1 MSTTP
6 LFLSAED
13 SRASLIQVDRALESM
28 REAGYELTA
37 AAGEPLDNSIEANA
51 TILRVMPVYTADRK
65 AIEEIL
71 FADNGTGIDP
81 AILHH
86 VLSMGYSSRYGQRRG
101 LGRFG
106 VGLKLA
112 ALNMGERLDVYT
124 KRAGDARIYHTYI
137 DLQEIKAGRQH
148 FITSTTVEDWPVNG
162 RTLMLDRKGNPFSSG
177 TLVVFGKID
186 RLENGRTYDTSLQ
199 AKISELR
206 RFIARAYRKFIDAGR
221 VFELEGRT
229 ISLHDPL
236 FLMDNPRIINKYK
249 PLDVRGVLV
258 QEGDVEVDGHKVRV
272 TVTLVPKE
280 FRPQRGEG
288 GARDLHGHDIGEFY
302 INDENAGRISFLRNG
317 REIYYDVV
325 PRMLP
330 GGRTDKVNR
339 YIGIEVSFPA
349 ELDEFFQVRH
359 VKRGAEP
366 VGKLREQLRKWL
378 ERPIKQ
384 ARKEIRAYWDQV
396 DTGKR
401 QEEIGHADSMKIA
414 AHVEARFPAVMA
426 HQNLAPE
433 KEREIIRQAISD
445 LQLDPNNPE
454 DRPRID
460 QILAEFDSKPV
471 VLLDGQWFGKE
482 LMEVRHLNGR
492 SVAVLNHRHPFFRDV
507 YAPFK
512 QIADNGAG
520 HLTREAVVDLARQA
534 EAAIDLLLMAFVRA
548 EASQPD
554 PDAFENLR
562 SYWGMFAQEYLKEQ
576 IGN

>member
-13 SRASLIQVDRALESM
+13 SRASLIQVDKALESM
-28 REAGYELTA
+28 RDAGYELTA

-51 TILRVMPVYTADRK
+51 TILRVMPAYTGDRK
-65 AIEEIL
+65 AIDEIL

-86 VLSMGYSSRYGQRRG
+86 VLSMGYSTRYGQRRS

-112 ALNMGERLDVYT
+112 ALNMGERLDVFT
-124 KRAGDARIYHTYI
+124 KRVGDDRIYHTYI
-137 DLQEIKAGRQH
+137 DLQEIKTGKQQ
-148 FITSTTVEDWPVNG
+148 FITSTTVEDWPANG
-162 RTLMLDRKGNPFSSG
+162 RMLMLDKKGEPFPSG

-186 RLENGRTYDTSLQ
+186 RLKTGKTYDTSLQ
-199 AKISELR
+199 AKISNLR
-206 RFIARAYRKFIDAGR
+206 KFIARAYRKFIDAGR
-221 VFELEGRT
+221 VFELEGRP
-229 ISLHDPL
+229 IALHDPL
-236 FLMDNPRIINKYK
+236 FLMDNPRVINKYK
-249 PLDVRGVLV
+249 PLDVRGVLI
-258 QEGDVEVDGHKVRV
+258 QEGDLEVDGRKVHV
-272 TVTLVPKE
+272 TVTLAPKE

-288 GARDLHGHDIGEFY
+288 GARDVNGRDISEFY
-302 INDENAGRISFLRNG
+302 INDENAGRISILRNG

-366 VGKLREQLRKWL
+366 VGKLREELRKWL

-384 ARKEIRAYWDQV
+384 ARKEIRAYWDQA
-396 DTGKR
+396 DFGRR
-401 QEEIGHADSMKIA
+401 QVEIGHADSMKIA
-414 AHVEARFPAVMA
+414 ADVEARFPAVVTDR
-426 HQNLAPE
+426 NLAPE
-433 KEREIIRQAISD
+433 SEREIIRQAIAD
-445 LQLDPNNPE
+445 LQLDPTNPE
-454 DRPRID
+454 DKPRID
-460 QILAEFDSKPV
+460 QILMQFDSKPV
-471 VLLDGQWFGKE
+471 ILLDGQWFGKE
-482 LMEVRHLNGR
+482 LMEVRHLNAK

-507 YAPFK
+507 YTPIK
-512 QIADNGAG
+512 QIADNGAAE
-520 HLTREAVVDLARQA
+520 LTRDAVVDLARHA

-554 PDAFENLR
+554 PDAFDSLR
-562 SYWGMFAQEYLKEQ
+562 SYWGMFTQEYLKER
-576 IGN
+576 N